1 MLTNVNLKFSRTFKY
16 IKRGIG
22 HYLSIHMVIKSVS
35 YDLENVF
42 SMLSILS
49 ELKFIINLMT

>member
-1 MLTNVNLKFSRTFKY
+1 MLTNGNLKLSRTFKY

-22 HYLSIHMVIKSVS
+22 HYLSIHMVIKSLS
-35 YDLENVF
+35 YDLENIF

-49 ELKFIINLMT
+49 ELKSIINVMT